1 MIIEEMVTGI
11 KYWDQNASRYDEGID
26 HIFGNNL
33 RLIILDTLQK
43 EQRLGRTVEFG
54 CGTGFF
60 TPVLAQL
67 SERVSATDISEK
79 MLDQTR
85 EKIRGLSTIDVEYQ
99 NCEKTSFPPASFDT
113 VFMGL
118 VFRFAD
124 GPVTVAEMHRILK
137 PGGKLILAV
146 PTAEGLS
153 LSDKL
158 RGILRNYRTFGKFRA
173 PGTILYSHQ
182 SLPPV
187 ITRGGFRILDI
198 EQLRDPAN
206 PGGFSGMYVRAEKI

>member
-1 MIIEEMVTGI
+1 MVTGA
-11 KYWDQNASRYDEGID
+11 KYWNITAIGYDEGID
-26 HIFGNNL
+26 HIFGNNM
-33 RLIILDTLQK
+33 RLIMLDKLQK
-43 EQRLGRTVEFG
+43 EQQLGRTVEFG

-67 SERVSATDISEK
+67 SESVSATDISEK
-79 MLDQTR
+79 MLDLIR
-85 EKIRGLSTIDVEYQ
+85 EKIKGLSNIEVVYQ

-113 VFMGL
+113 AFLGL
-118 VFRFAD
+118 VFQFAN

-146 PTAEGLS
+146 PTMEGLS

-158 RGILRNYRTFGKFRA
+158 RGIMRHYRTFGGFRA
-173 PGTILYSHQ
+173 PGTRLYTHQ

-187 ITRGGFRILDI
+187 IAQGGFKILDI
-198 EQLRDPAN
+198 EQLMDLTN
-206 PGGFSGMYVRAEKI
+206 SGGFSGLYVRAEKI

>member
-1 MIIEEMVTGI
+1 MVTGA
-11 KYWDQNASRYDEGID
+11 KYWNQNAIGYDGGID
-26 HIFGNNL
+26 YIFGNNL
-33 RLIILDTLQK
+33 RLIILYALQK
-43 EQRLGRTVEFG
+43 EQHLGRTVEFG

-60 TPVLAQL
+60 TPFLAQL
-67 SERVSATDISEK
+67 SEQVSATDISEK
-79 MLDQTR
+79 MLDLTR
-85 EKIRGLSTIDVEYQ
+85 EKIRGISTIEVEYQ

-118 VFRFAD
+118 VFQFAD
-124 GPVTVAEMHRILK
+124 GPATVTEMYRILK

-153 LSDKL
+153 LPDKL

-173 PGTILYSHQ
+173 PGTILYSSQ

-187 ITRGGFRILDI
+187 ITRGGFRVLDS

-206 PGGFSGMYVRAEKI
+206 PGGFSGLYVRAEKI